1 MLRTATK
8 ISNKKSFF
16 LSLLLAGFLMGLMMT
31 SFLTASAVPDAT
43 LQETTDTSED
53 SETSETETETED
65 TDVTET
71 ELEEEPDDDDDGID
85 DETEMKN
92 EREISIEHDADDV
105 KIESQLKFGEQ
116 KDEIHI
122 EIEVHDEPKVKL
134 EYSSEANSAEIEL
147 SFKVKFY
154 SIVEYIDQ
162 DANGVFNESEDLLV
176 QEYRL
181 DQVAFEPIDYVA
193 QDGPGNS
200 TLHIITINTTD
211 GVFLLRF
218 YAVSEFTMVN
228 EAIVTPT
235 QAKID
240 IEIHNF
246 PYNDSNSD
254 LALQTKLEATKEY
267 EHDDDTEDEAE
278 GRAEEEKEVEVSMG
292 GFVGFFSWTETVL
305 VDGVNQ
311 TVLSS
316 PVEDDDSSTDQKI
329 FLNYP
334 RGTDIIHDPKIGV
347 AGVIQVADNL
357 SPSGSSPSNGYLIP
371 VTLVVLALVG
381 GKTVYQRKRK

>member
-1 MLRTATK
+1 MLQTATK

-16 LSLLLAGFLMGLMMT
+16 LSLLLASFLLGLMMT
-31 SFLTASAVPDAT
+31 SFLTVSGVADSI
-43 LQETTDTSED
+43 LQ
-53 SETSETETETED
+53 ETSETSVDDQTSGTQTED
-65 TDVTET
+65 TDITET
-71 ELEEEPDDDDDGID
+71 ELEEEHDDDDDGID
-85 DETEMKN
+85 DETEAKN

-134 EYSSEANSAEIEL
+134 EYSSEANSAEVEL
-147 SFKVKFY
+147 AFKVKFY
-154 SIVEYIDQ
+154 SIIEYIDQ
-162 DANGVFNESEDLLV
+162 DANGVFNESEDLIV

-181 DQVAFEPIDYVA
+181 DQVAFEPIDYVT

-200 TLHIITINTTD
+200 ILHKITINTTD

-218 YAVSEFTMVN
+218 YAVSEFTIVN
-228 EAIVTPT
+228 EALVTPT

-240 IEIHNF
+240 VEIHNF
-246 PYNDSNSD
+246 PYNDTNSD

-267 EHDDDTEDEAE
+267 EEDEDTEDETE
-278 GRAEEEKEVEVSMG
+278 GRADEEKEVEVSMG
-292 GFVGFFSWTETVL
+292 GFVGFFSWTETAL

-334 RGTDIIHDPKIGV
+334 RGNDIIHDPKIGV
-347 AGVIQVADNL
+347 AGVILVADNL
-357 SPSGSSPSNGYLIP
+357 SPSGSPSNGYLIP
-371 VTLVVLALVG
+371 VTLVVLALIG